1 MLIKTYEDNIISND
15 KFKNNSI
22 FNKRFKKAIIN
33 FIVILYLIIGRILY
47 IRSLKG
53 CNKSEF
59 DCLKNLKLIKDG
71 INNCINS
78 TVYFIFVLFFIHMR
92 ICSFLILIIL
102 ILIYIELII
111 RDNGENFLNHG
122 KLNLFALFS
131 LTFIGEIVILLI
143 VLYKYLFKKKK
154 FFLITLI

>member
-1 MLIKTYEDNIISND
+1 MKLIYPGKNKESFDNEEDEYIMKSND
-15 KFKNNSI
+15 KFKKKHI
-22 FNKRFKKAIIN
+22 FNRRFKKNIIN
-33 FIVILYLIIGRILY
+33 FIVILYLIFGRILY

-53 CNKSEF
+53 CSKSEF

-71 INNCINS
+71 ISNCLHS
-78 TVYFIFVLFFIHMR
+78 TFYFILVLFFIHMR
-92 ICSFLILIIL
+92 ICSFFILFIL

-131 LTFIGEIVILLI
+131 LTFIGEIIILLI
-143 VLYKYLFKKKK
+143 VLKA
-154 FFLITLI
+154 